1 MVIYGAYNHFNFR
14 TVICHDF
21 RKYFFIS
28 AKGDLLTVC
37 TIVITAFDGMY
48 VLNLNNSDNQAG
60 APMTFFSSPCPP

>member
-14 TVICHDF
+14 TVICQDF
-21 RKYFFIS
+21 QKYFFIS

-48 VLNLNNSDNQAG
+48 VLNLNILTIKLGQR
-60 APMTFFSSPCPP
+60 